1 MDLDDLVGQE
11 VLVDLVDLVDLEPTL
26 EYLVQVHPVKVPE
39 VPEDLG
45 DHLKAVQL

>member
-1 MDLDDLVGQE
+1 MDLEDQE
-11 VLVDLVDLVDLEPTL
+11 VQVDLEPTL

>member
-1 MDLDDLVGQE
+1 VSLVDLDDLVGQE
-11 VLVDLVDLVDLEPTL
+11 VLVDLVDLEPTL

-45 DHLKAVQL
+45 DHLKAMQL

>member
-1 MDLDDLVGQE
+1 MSLVDLDDLVGQE
-11 VLVDLVDLVDLEPTL
+11 VLVDLVDLEPTL
-26 EYLVQVHPVKVPE
+26 EYLVQVHPVE